1 MHIFNL
7 FLLLFIVSSAHAAG
21 GGNPHWKAGACS
33 TCHNSDAPTV
43 EALDLK
49 TTPGYA
55 VCSDCHDGLDAAVC
69 RHRSDI
75 AVTDERLTDFDDVF
89 KVGVTDGQ
97 VGCTTC
103 HEMQP
108 HCARD
113 VKQRYRNPTFLR
125 GAPYDYKGDQ
135 CFGCHEGSYRQ
146 PSPHRQGRGTK
157 FKENLCIFCHE
168 IVPELNE
175 AGDWMPV
182 HFATDEPL
190 SKLCS
195 GCHNVG
201 PHPSSSVTGKTG
213 WFHMSVPNEE
223 FKERMKQTVEI
234 KGGRLPLD
242 PNTGEM
248 TCATCHNPHDPRL
261 ANFPEAET
269 PGEGT
274 RLRYDD
280 ICGACHEK

>member
-1 MHIFNL
+1 M
-7 FLLLFIVSSAHAAG
+7 
-21 GGNPHWKAGACS
+21 
-33 TCHNSDAPTV
+33 
-43 EALDLK
+43 
-49 TTPGYA
+49 
-55 VCSDCHDGLDAAVC
+55 DAAVC

-75 AVTDERLTDFDDVF
+75 TVTPERLADFDESMQ
-89 KVGVTDGQ
+89 VGVKDNS
-97 VGCTTC
+97 VACTTC

-125 GAPYDYKGDQ
+125 GAPFDSRGDQ
-135 CFGCHEGSYRQ
+135 CSSCHDITYRQ

-157 FKENLCIFCHE
+157 YKEDLCVFCHQT
-168 IVPELNE
+168 VPVQDEE
-175 AGDWMPV
+175 GHFSQV

-195 GCHNVG
+195 GCHNKG
-201 PHPSSSVTGKTG
+201 PHPSSSISGKRG

-223 FKERMKQTVEI
+223 FKERMKQTVES

-242 PNTGEM
+242 PTTGEM
-248 TCATCHNPHDPRL
+248 T
-261 ANFPEAET
+261 ET
-269 PGEGT
+269 PGERT